1 MDNDWIK
8 EWEAFAQT
16 IDKEQGD
23 VEITW
28 GADCVEAGVIR
39 RYLEPL
45 EFDCA
50 LHYDK
55 DVACEHGY
63 EDIISPNTAL
73 MTFAFPA
80 LWSPGTSLFTSN
92 DPGFIPSVPYLTP
105 SAPEGAPSYSNFF
118 FTDFEM
124 EFLRPVAVGER
135 IGTTPNRLLS
145 VNPKETKVGR
155 GAFLTFESDIV
166 SDKGDVVAKNRSTA
180 FFYNPIK
187 KKEGQS

>member
-1 MDNDWIK
+1 MSDDWK
-8 EWEAFAQT
+8 TEWEAFAET
-16 IDKEQGD
+16 IDKERGEEE
-23 VEITW
+23 VTW
-28 GADCVEAGVIR
+28 GADRIEAGAIR

-50 LHYDK
+50 LHYDPE
-55 DVACEHGY
+55 VAREHGY

-80 LWSPGTSLFTSN
+80 LWSPGMSLFTSN

-105 SAPEGAPSYSNFF
+105 SAPEGAPSYSSFF

-124 EFLRPVAVGER
+124 DFLRPVTAGER
-135 IGTTPNRLLS
+135 IGAMPNRLLN

-155 GAFLTFESDIV
+155 GAFLTFEADIV

-187 KKEGQS
+187 KKGGQS